1 VPDSDGA
8 VGRLECV
15 ADRLGKTCER
25 PGVGPDVDRL
35 PPRDDG
41 EDAGVP
47 ARAAVRRDDGV
58 PLPRAGNSG
67 DPCFDP
73 AERARIC
80 EVAAQLSWG
89 SMSP

>member
-1 VPDSDGA
+1 MPDSDGA
-8 VGRLECV
+8 VRRLERV
-15 ADRLGKTCER
+15 ADSLGETSER
-25 PGVGPDVDRL
+25 PGVGTDVDRL

-47 ARAAVRRDDGV
+47 ARAAVGCDDGV
-58 PLPRAGNSG
+58 PLPCAGDSG
-67 DPCFDP
+67 DPRFDP

-89 SMSP
+89 SISP